1 MTFFKLMKT
10 SNIVR
15 RPFFKCGN
23 SPNCGIWKKRERR
36 IDVLSLTALPTRI
49 SLPWCNWVVSG
60 LSYKASVYRV
70 CLQGPERMTLKPPRR
85 TELHLSSLS
94 SPSSAGS
101 PGACLQP
108 PPHLALHSQHTHAHT
123 HTHVCAHTHTFTHMC
138 THTHMHTHTC
148 THTYTPTHTDTHTL
162 TCTHMCTH
170 THMYTHSHTLTHT
183 YTHSCAHTLTHSH
196 AHTHTH
202 AHAHSH
208 THACILSHTH
218 THTHTQRFHSPQKFL
233 TFSPGTNQKPLL
245 PSCSRNFSRVDPR
258 RCGHRSWRSTVSTQH
273 TDIVCIFNI
282 FLAIRYSLHLQI
294 TLKNNWVFF
303 LNTSLELKSQSS
315 HNFEWI
321 CEELTCL

>member
-36 IDVLSLTALPTRI
+36 IDVLSLTELPTRI
-49 SLPWCNWVVSG
+49 SLPWCNWDVSG

-123 HTHVCAHTHTFTHMC
+123 HTHVRAHTHTFTHTFTHMC
-138 THTHMHTHTC
+138 THTHMHAHTRTLPHTLTHTHSHA
-148 THTYTPTHTDTHTL
+148 HTCAHTL
-162 TCTHMCTH
+162 TCTH
-170 THMYTHSHTLTHT
+170 TLTHT
-183 YTHSCAHTLTHSH
+183 HIHTHVHTLSHTHMH
-196 AHTHTH
+196 THTHTHTH
-202 AHAHSH
+202 AYAHSH
-208 THACILSHTH
+208 THACILSH

-258 RCGHRSWRSTVSTQH
+258 RCNHRSWRSTVSTQH

-282 FLAIRYSLHLQI
+282 FLAIRYSLHPQI
-294 TLKNNWVFF
+294 TLKNNCLGFF
-303 LNTSLELKSQSS
+303 PQYLSGT
-315 HNFEWI
+315 
-321 CEELTCL
+321 